1 MTATIKRKQ
10 TETGEFFFVIYS
22 NECPVRSLQFS
33 PDAPIGTPYN
43 EAANFTTAMDVARG
57 IEAVPEATE
66 TIVYQTPTN
75 GI

>member
-22 NECPVRSLQFS
+22 NECPVRSLQFK
-33 PDAPIGTPYN
+33 PTAPPGFLYN
-43 EAANFTTAMDVARG
+43 EAAAFVEAMDVARG